1 MGNEMLIETMDP
13 MLIKI
18 YEIKDIEEICFSDLA
33 PSTVGSKFSVL
44 PNLLIIYDGGKY
56 LSLCSQDKY
65 FDVFVKKVFQVYNLE
80 KDRVIEDPDF
90 DPFGHYTR
98 LKIDERTKQILES
111 GDLVKVNEIYS
122 FYDDKKSYQN
132 SLLFQSDELRLLLPM
147 IKYHLKQ
154 IFDCTDRVIT
164 LESDVVNGY
173 RNNYSINYKLDGMDD
188 ILMFNFVSHNNNES
202 NLYIRSRDKRFKPL
216 EMTIKFNKTNIGVVT
231 YFKDYDLMSSNIYEV
246 TNDNSIIDTFSV
258 YKDNEPIIF
267 KNFALS
273 TVDNSVPNI
282 TGLDSSDDVIWYKL
296 PWNAMYGVNN
306 RVERLSAVDNVV
318 MTHNKY
324 LSFVDDEFMGREYA
338 SKEYQRGRTL
348 EANANRVVMDEVNKT
363 VHGVLLDKKEGI
375 YVIETYFAEAGKGN
389 GYYDTYLN
397 DRYFYHVAQNE
408 NLLKGLSRED
418 LVSINQDNNIIRSA
432 DLLVLEDVKSLIR
445 R

>member
-1 MGNEMLIETMDP
+1 
-13 MLIKI
+13 
-18 YEIKDIEEICFSDLA
+18 
-33 PSTVGSKFSVL
+33 
-44 PNLLIIYDGGKY
+44 
-56 LSLCSQDKY
+56 
-65 FDVFVKKVFQVYNLE
+65 
-80 KDRVIEDPDF
+80 
-90 DPFGHYTR
+90 
-98 LKIDERTKQILES
+98 
-111 GDLVKVNEIYS
+111 
-122 FYDDKKSYQN
+122 
-132 SLLFQSDELRLLLPM
+132 
-147 IKYHLKQ
+147 
-154 IFDCTDRVIT
+154 
-164 LESDVVNGY
+164 
-173 RNNYSINYKLDGMDD
+173 
-188 ILMFNFVSHNNNES
+188 MFNFVSHNNNES
-202 NLYIRSRDKRFKPL
+202 NLYIRSMDKRFKPL